1 MTNIIYQVF
10 YGQPLSKIIFLMT
23 VLVFTWLK
31 LEIWITARHGK
42 KVLWKISNRWLCMGI
57 IVVIF
62 AITVSSRNTG
72 MAQIQWIPLHF
83 LKEAKQQPEI
93 YRSMLMNVFLF
104 FPLGLT
110 MPHALPEKWK
120 HNALLTI
127 IFACILS
134 IVIEYLQYHFHLGRA
149 ETDDVICNTL
159 GCFIGTISYM
169 ISKKMV
175 GKNLKIDHKH
185 Q

>member
-1 MTNIIYQVF
+1 MERIFF
-10 YGQPLSKIIFLMT
+10 YVYSRKLF
-23 VLVFTWLK
+23 VVFTWM
-31 LEIWITARHGK
+31 IIG
-42 KVLWKISNRWLCMGI
+42 VVVWKIVCFCMKNNHQRIWKAMNILILGWAFLLIMYITLKNRTLETKEICL
-57 IVVIF
+57 
-62 AITVSSRNTG
+62 
-72 MAQIQWIPLHF
+72 IPF
-83 LKEAKQQPEI
+83 QSFIRAKIQPEI

-127 IFACILS
+127 IFACVLS

-175 GKNLKIDHKH
+175 GKKSQDRL
-185 Q
+185 

>member
-1 MTNIIYQVF
+1 MSNLVYKIF
-10 YGQPLSKIIFLMT
+10 YGLPLSKIIFLMI
-23 VLVFTWLK
+23 VIILAWSKFSYCFLSKSNKKRIWK
-31 LEIWITARHGK
+31 LGNG
-42 KVLWKISNRWLCMGI
+42 ISAICMI
-57 IVVIF
+57 AVIL
-62 AITVSSRNTG
+62 AVTVSSRNIGTS
-72 MAQIQWIPLHF
+72 QVQWTPFHSF
-83 LKEAKQQPEI
+83 VEAKIQPEI

-169 ISKKMV
+169 LSKKMV
-175 GKNLKIDHKH
+175 RKNLKIDHKH

>member
-1 MTNIIYQVF
+1 MARYIFGQF
-10 YGQPLSKIIFLMT
+10 YGLPIQKTIALMIIISVIWYYCDKCVIGKKCKKIMWKDVNRCLVIGMILIIF
-23 VLVFTWLK
+23 VLT
-31 LEIWITARHGK
+31 I
-42 KVLWKISNRWLCMGI
+42 
-57 IVVIF
+57 
-62 AITVSSRNTG
+62 SSRNADVTEV
-72 MAQIQWIPLHF
+72 QWTPFHSF
-83 LKEAKQQPEI
+83 VEAKIQPEI

-127 IFACILS
+127 IFACVLS

-169 ISKKMV
+169 LSKKMV
-175 GKNLKIDHKH
+175 GKKSQDRS
-185 Q
+185 